1 MTAETSTAPKY
12 PDIEV
17 QLTGQ
22 DSNAFMILGLVQRAL
37 READVDKDERDAFM
51 DEATAGD
58 YNNLLQTAMRW
69 VVVL

>member
-1 MTAETSTAPKY
+1 MPEIRY

-22 DSNAFMILGLVQRAL
+22 DGNAFMVLGAVQRAL

-51 DEATAGD
+51 DEATSA
-58 YNNLLQTAMRW
+58 TTTTC
-69 VVVL
+69 